1 MNLFFQVFCGQSIPF
16 RIMIKTWN
24 VLKIGRGILGDK
36 SLFNLRSKKLAF
48 VARLGTF
55 LFFVPLVLFLIFLE
69 FNNYLFI
76 NILIFMFSGVAAK
89 EVNDLLRVKS
99 SSISSTLSFFLG
111 IAPPILTYVHCNVFD
126 LGINIIFYLV
136 ITLVFSNWIV
146 NLVFIKENEIVNFLS
161 QATSIIF
168 ILIYPGVLMS
178 FVVAITTLP
187 RAPILLLI
195 LFSMVSGNDTFAYLV
210 GYFFGKNSYRPT
222 IISPNKTIMG
232 FLGGILFSVIVA
244 IVVVCLGLINLTY
257 GEAMIFGVLIGFF
270 TIIGDLF
277 ESGLKRS
284 AGVKDSGNIIP
295 GRGGALD
302 SIDSYLLTGP
312 IFYLYLS

>member
-1 MNLFFQVFCGQSIPF
+1 MEN
-16 RIMIKTWN
+16 
-24 VLKIGRGILGDK
+24 K
-36 SLFNLRSKKLAF
+36 SLFNFGSKEIAF
-48 VARLGTF
+48 LARLGTF
-55 LFFVPLVLFLIFLE
+55 LFFVPLILILIFVE
-69 FNNYLFI
+69 FRNYLLI
-76 NILIFMFSGVAAK
+76 NILIFMFSGVSAK
-89 EVNDLLRVKS
+89 EVNDLLKIKS
-99 SSISSTLSFFLG
+99 SSVSSPLSFLLG
-111 IAPPILTYVHCNVFD
+111 AAPPILTYVHFNIFD

-136 ITLVFSNWIV
+136 ITLIFSNWIV
-146 NLVFIKENEIVNFLS
+146 NLVFIKEHEIVNFLL
-161 QATSIIF
+161 QATSMIF
-168 ILIYPGVLMS
+168 ILIYPGILMS
-178 FVVAITTLP
+178 FIVAITTLP

-222 IISPNKTIMG
+222 IISPNKTLMG
-232 FLGGILFSVIVA
+232 FLGGVFFSIIFA
-244 IVVVCLGLINLTY
+244 IIVVFLGLINLTY
-257 GEAMIFGVLIGFF
+257 GEAVVFGILIGFF

-312 IFYLYLS
+312 IFYLCLS

>member
-1 MNLFFQVFCGQSIPF
+1 MVG
-16 RIMIKTWN
+16 TWS
-24 VLKIGRGILGDK
+24 VLRIGREILGDK

-48 VARLGTF
+48 LARLGTF

-69 FNNYLFI
+69 FNNYLLI
-76 NILIFMFSGVAAK
+76 NILIFMFSGLAAK
-89 EVNDLLRVKS
+89 EVNDLLKVKS
-99 SSISSTLSFFLG
+99 SSVSSTLSFFLG
-111 IAPPILTYVHCNVFD
+111 MAPPILTYVHFNIFY
-126 LGINIIFYLV
+126 LGINIVFYLV

-146 NLVFIKENEIVNFLS
+146 NLFFIKENEIVNFLS

-178 FVVAITTLP
+178 FVVVITTLP

-195 LFSMVSGNDTFAYLV
+195 LFSMVSGNDTFAYLF

-222 IISPNKTIMG
+222 IVSPNKTIMG
-232 FLGGILFSVIVA
+232 FLGGILFSVIVSM
-244 IVVVCLGLINLTY
+244 VVVCLGLINLTY
-257 GEAMIFGVLIGFF
+257 GEAMVLGILIGFF

>member
-1 MNLFFQVFCGQSIPF
+1 
-16 RIMIKTWN
+16 MIKTWH
-24 VLKIGRGILGDK
+24 VLRIGREILGNK
-36 SLFNLRSKKLAF
+36 SLFNFGPKKLAF
-48 VARLGTF
+48 IARLGTF
-55 LFFVPLVLFLIFLE
+55 LFFVPLILFLIFFE
-69 FNNYLFI
+69 FKDYLLI
-76 NILIFMFSGVAAK
+76 NILIFIFSGISAK

-99 SSISSTLSFFLG
+99 SSVSSALSFFLG
-111 IAPPILTYVHCNVFD
+111 IAPPILTYVHFNIFD
-126 LGINIIFYLV
+126 LGISIIFYLV

-146 NLVFIKENEIVNFLS
+146 NLVFIKEHEIVDFLL
-161 QATSIIF
+161 QATSMIF
-168 ILIYPGVLMS
+168 ILIYPGVLIS
-178 FVVAITTLP
+178 FIVAITTLP

-195 LFSMVSGNDTFAYLV
+195 LFSMVSGNDTFAYLI

-232 FLGGILFSVIVA
+232 FLGGVLFSVIVA
-244 IVVVCLGLINLTY
+244 IVVVFLGLINLTY
-257 GEAMIFGVLIGFF
+257 GEAMIFGILIGFF

-312 IFYLYLS
+312 IFYLCLS

>member
-1 MNLFFQVFCGQSIPF
+1 M
-16 RIMIKTWN
+16 
-24 VLKIGRGILGDK
+24 
-36 SLFNLRSKKLAF
+36 
-48 VARLGTF
+48 ARLGTF
-55 LFFVPLVLFLIFLE
+55 LFFVPLILFLIFLE
-69 FNNYLFI
+69 FKNYLLI
-76 NILIFMFSGVAAK
+76 NILIFIFSGVAAK
-89 EVNDLLRVKS
+89 EVNDLLKIKS
-99 SSISSTLSFFLG
+99 SYLSNTLSFFLG
-111 IAPPILTYVHCNVFD
+111 MFPPVLTYIHCNIFD
-126 LGINIIFYLV
+126 LGINIVFYLV

-146 NLVFIKENEIVNFLS
+146 NLVFVKENEIVNFLS
-161 QATSIIF
+161 QASSIIF

-187 RAPILLLI
+187 RAPILLLV

-222 IISPNKTIMG
+222 IVSPNKTIMG
-232 FLGGILFSVIVA
+232 FLGGILFSVIFSM
-244 IVVVCLGLINLTY
+244 VVVCLGFINLTY
-257 GEAMIFGVLIGFF
+257 GEAIIFGVLIGFF

>member
-1 MNLFFQVFCGQSIPF
+1 MNLFFQMFYGQIILF
-16 RIMIKTWN
+16 FIMREIWN
-24 VLKIGRGILGDK
+24 VLRIGRETLGDK
-36 SLFNLRSKKLAF
+36 GLFSIRSKKLTF

-55 LFFVPLVLFLIFLE
+55 LFFVPLVLLLIFLE
-69 FNNYLFI
+69 FKSYLFI
-76 NILIFMFSGVAAK
+76 NILIFMFSGIAAK
-89 EVNDLLRVKS
+89 EVNDLLKFKS
-99 SSISSTLSFFLG
+99 ASVSSTLSFFLG
-111 IAPPILTYVHCNVFD
+111 IFPPILTYVHFNILD
-126 LGINIIFYLV
+126 LGINIVFYLV

-168 ILIYPGVLMS
+168 ILIYPGILMS

-187 RAPILLLI
+187 KAPILLLI
-195 LFSMVSGNDTFAYLV
+195 LFSMVSGNDTFAYLF
-210 GYFFGKNSYRPT
+210 GYFFGKNSYKPT

-232 FLGGILFSVIVA
+232 FFGGILFSVIVVL
-244 IVVVCLGLINLTY
+244 IVVSLGLINLTY
-257 GEAMIFGVLIGFF
+257 GEAMVFGVLIGFF

-284 AGVKDSGNIIP
+284 AGVKDSGKIIP